1 VSETATILLGSVVTL
16 LAVRRAGGHL
26 LLALGAVCVGTF
38 ALLGPLDGLA
48 EAGLSA
54 HMLQHVLVGDL
65 APLLLVLA
73 LGGSELERLAPP
85 WLRRLAGRLFR
96 PMPAFAVWA
105 AAIAVWHVPAFYAL
119 ALEHERVHAVEH
131 AKFMAGGVLVWSQLL
146 DPARRG
152 LLRGWWRF
160 GYAMLVLVAA
170 QALANV
176 LVLSYRPL
184 YQAYADTQRPLGL
197 SAVGDQDAAAV
208 VMMVEQVLTLGT
220 FAFLTARR
228 LLAATPPSPGTRHP
242 LAA

>member
-1 VSETATILLGSVVTL
+1 MSETLTILLGSIATL
-16 LAVRRAGGHL
+16 LAVRRAGGRL
-26 LLALGAVCVGTF
+26 PLAVAAVCVGVF

-65 APLLLVLA
+65 APLLLVLSLCGA
-73 LGGSELERLAPP
+73 DLARLAPP
-85 WLRRLAGRLFR
+85 RLRRTAGHVFR
-96 PMPAFAVWA
+96 PVPAFAVWA
-105 AAIAVWHVPAFYAL
+105 AAIAIWHVPAFYDL
-119 ALEHERVHAVEH
+119 ALEHERVHAFEH
-131 AKFMAGGVLVWSQLL
+131 ATFMAGGVLVWSQLL

-184 YQAYADTQRPLGL
+184 YAAYADTQRPLGL
-197 SAVGDQDAAAV
+197 SAIGDQDAAAI
-208 VMMVEQVLTLGT
+208 VMMVEQALTLGT

-228 LLAATPPSPGTRHP
+228 LLAATPPSPAARHP
-242 LAA
+242 LAT

>member
-1 VSETATILLGSVVTL
+1 MSEAVTILLGSVVTL
-16 LAVRRAGGHL
+16 LAVRRAGGRVR
-26 LLALGAVCVGTF
+26 LALAAVGVGVL

-65 APLLLVLA
+65 APLLLVLSLRGA
-73 LGGSELERLAPP
+73 DLARLAPP
-85 WLRRLAGRLFR
+85 RVRRLASYAFR
-96 PMPAFAVWA
+96 PLPAFAVWA
-105 AAIAVWHVPAFYAL
+105 AAIAFWHVPAFYGL
-119 ALEHERVHAVEH
+119 ALEHERLHAFEH
-131 AKFMAGGVLVWSQLL
+131 ATFMAGGVLVWSQLL

-160 GYAMLVLVAA
+160 GYALLVLAAA

-184 YQAYADTQRPLGL
+184 YAAYADTQRPLGL
-197 SAVGDQDAAAV
+197 SAIGDQDAAAV

-228 LLAATPPSPGTRHP
+228 LIERTPPPEGARHP